1 MTRIKDKLFSFYKE
15 SALTVPFMAF
25 ALFIRVIGFILAAFL
40 FLCICIGIA
49 IPCAILFGI
58 GKPIVALQEKMKW
71 TDFLQKLTAV
81 MEHEFCDRIWAV
93 LEFWT
98 NL

>member
-1 MTRIKDKLFSFYKE
+1 MKDKLFSFYKE
-15 SALTVPFMAF
+15 SDLSVPFMAF

-40 FLCICIGIA
+40 FLCICIGLA

-58 GKPIVALQEKMKW
+58 GKPVVALQNKMKW
-71 TDFLQKLTAV
+71 QEHCKKWNDV
-81 MEHEFCDRIWAV
+81 MENEFCYRIWAV
-93 LEFWT
+93 LEFWM

>member
-1 MTRIKDKLFSFYKE
+1 MSIKSKLFSFYKE
-15 SALTVPFMAF
+15 ADLSIPFMAF
-25 ALFIRVIGFILAAFL
+25 ALFIRIIGFILAAFL
-40 FLCICIGIA
+40 FLCICIGLA

-58 GKPIVALQEKMKW
+58 GKPFTALQNKMKW
-71 TDFLQKLTAV
+71 QERCKKWIDV
-81 MEHEFCDRIWAV
+81 MEYEFCARIWSV

>member
-1 MTRIKDKLFSFYKE
+1 MNIKSKLFSFYKE

-25 ALFIRVIGFILAAFL
+25 ALFIRIIGFILAAFL

-58 GKPIVALQEKMKW
+58 GKPIVALQEKMKCQERCKKW
-71 TDFLQKLTAV
+71 IDV